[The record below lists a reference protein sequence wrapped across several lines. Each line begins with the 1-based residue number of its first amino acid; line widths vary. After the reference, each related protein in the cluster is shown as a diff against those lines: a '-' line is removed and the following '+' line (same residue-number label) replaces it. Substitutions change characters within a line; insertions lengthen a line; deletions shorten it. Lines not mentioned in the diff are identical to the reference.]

1 MYRVPLRAYPAADG
15 AAGWRLQPPVV
26 KAVHVPSARF
36 FRGFG
41 TSATCSDK
49 YRGCSDLAR
58 GSGLPKSFE
67 RKRELRLEAAR

>member
-26 KAVHVPSARF
+26 KTVHVPAARF

-41 TSATCSDK
+41 TSATCSDN
-49 YRGCSDLAR
+49 YRGRSDLAR
-58 GSGLPKSFE
+58 GIGLPKSF
-67 RKRELRLEAAR
+67 RKGELRLEAAR